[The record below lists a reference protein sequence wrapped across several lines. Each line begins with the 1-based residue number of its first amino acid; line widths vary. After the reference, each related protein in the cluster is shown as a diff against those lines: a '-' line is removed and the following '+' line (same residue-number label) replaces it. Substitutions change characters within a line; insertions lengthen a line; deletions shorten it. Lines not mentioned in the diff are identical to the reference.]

1 VERTLLIIKP
11 DAVERKL
18 IGYIIGRLEK
28 DGFNLSEMEL
38 VHLSRQQAMDFY
50 AVHKGKPFYD
60 DLISFMT
67 SGPVIPLLL
76 EKENAVADL
85 RLLIGDTDPAKAAPG
100 TIRREIAIDKQKNS
114 VHASDS
120 VENAKTEVAFF
131 FD

>member
-18 IGYIIGRLEK
+18 IGYIVDRLEK
-28 DGFNLSEMEL
+28 DGFNLLNIDM
-38 VHLSRQQAMDFY
+38 VHLSRQRAEAFY
-50 AVHKGKPFYD
+50 AVHKEKPFYG
-60 DLISFMT
+60 DLVEYMT
-67 SGPVIPLLL
+67 SGRVVPLLL
-76 EKENAVADL
+76 EKESAVADL
-85 RLLIGDTDPAKAAPG
+85 RRLIGDTDPSKAADG

-120 VENAKTEVAFF
+120 VENAKIEIVFF

>member
-1 VERTLLIIKP
+1 MERTLLIIKP

-18 IGYIIGRLEK
+18 IGYIIDRLEK
-28 DGFNLSEMEL
+28 DGFKLLNMDM
-38 VHLSRQQAMDFY
+38 VHLSRQQAEAFY
-50 AVHKGKPFYD
+50 AVHKDKPFYG
-60 DLISFMT
+60 DLVEYMT
-67 SGPVIPLLL
+67 SDRIVPLLL

-85 RLLIGDTDPAKAAPG
+85 RRLIGDTDPAKAAAG

-120 VENAKTEVAFF
+120 VENAKIEIAFF

>member
-18 IGYIIGRLEK
+18 IGYIISRLEE
-28 DGFNLSEMEL
+28 DGFNLYNMEM

-50 AVHKGKPFYD
+50 AVHKGKSFYD

-67 SGPVIPLLL
+67 SGPVIPILL
-76 EKENAVADL
+76 EKENAIADL
-85 RLLIGDTDPAKAAPG
+85 RRLIGDTDPAKAAPG
-100 TIRREIAIDKQKNS
+100 TIRREIAVDKQKNS